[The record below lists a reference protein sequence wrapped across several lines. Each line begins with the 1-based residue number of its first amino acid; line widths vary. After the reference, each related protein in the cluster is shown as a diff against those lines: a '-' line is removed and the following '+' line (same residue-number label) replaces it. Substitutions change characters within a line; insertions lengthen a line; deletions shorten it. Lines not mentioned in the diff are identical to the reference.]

1 MDVWPRVGL
10 YRHMKTDRF
19 RERMLKGLER
29 HNMSVAELSRR
40 SGVSYDVI
48 NKVKRREGA
57 STTAEN
63 AAAILA
69 VVEGVDVANAAQ
81 EEQGAVS
88 LVPVY
93 AVAAS
98 AGSGALVVDGA
109 TPILLATLGLMA
121 TGERSPHDMS
131 IAIFFVFG
139 SLLAGTAL
147 AWALRGLRD
156 L

>member
-1 MDVWPRVGL
+1 M
-10 YRHMKTDRF
+10 
-19 RERMLKGLER
+19 
-29 HNMSVAELSRR
+29 AELLTFLRGLR
-40 SGVSYDVI
+40 WARGFFRLWIV
-48 NKVKRREGA
+48 
-57 STTAEN
+57 
-63 AAAILA
+63 
-69 VVEGVDVANAAQ
+69 
-81 EEQGAVS
+81 
-88 LVPVY
+88 
-93 AVAAS
+93 
-98 AGSGALVVDGA
+98 GA